1 MKFLLSFVI
10 ILLIAAMTGSASAQI
25 NIPGKVKNQVN
36 ERANQHVDEAIDKGL
51 DAAEEGVEEA
61 VTGED
66 NENTENEEAAE
77 ESGGNGNEQEEA
89 VSKDDPESTKSSQE
103 GKAVAEKQQ
112 PGLQSYTK
120 YDFIPGDKV
129 LFFED
134 FSQDAVGDFPAL
146 WTTNGSGEVRTLNN
160 YPGNWLYMNSSDNV
174 YNLMHDISLPDNF
187 ILEFDVVAAPQDEEY
202 PHSGFTI
209 ALYQGE
215 GEYLN
220 DQLYPGSGGV
230 HVECTDDHWGV
241 QGYSEGAEQVLD
253 GRTELAPLDVNKLN
267 HVIIWVQKRRLR
279 IYHKG
284 QKALD
289 LPTVLYQQVK
299 YNRLRFSLW
308 GQNGFPYITNI
319 RFTSAAP
326 DMRSKLLTEGKIVS
340 YGIYFDVNSDKVKP
354 ESYGALNEIAKVL
367 KENADVKIQIVGHT
381 DSDGADASNLDL
393 SKRRA
398 AAVKNE
404 LSRNFGIDASR
415 METDG
420 KGEGQPIAANDT
432 PSNKALNRRVEFI
445 KK

>member
-1 MKFLLSFVI
+1 MKPFFRLVI
-10 ILLIAAMTGSASAQI
+10 VLVILGLTNTVSGQI
-25 NIPGKVKNQVN
+25 NIPGKIKDKVTD
-36 ERANQHVDEAIDKGL
+36 RANQHVDEAIDKGL
-51 DAAEEGVEEA
+51 DATEEGIEDA
-61 VTGED
+61 VTGEENND
-66 NENTENEEAAE
+66 NGDKEEAKEGEDDE
-77 ESGGNGNEQEEA
+77 ET
-89 VSKDDPESTKSSQE
+89 PKSPQDK
-103 GKAVAEKQQ
+103 KAATEKPQ

-120 YDFIPGDKV
+120 YDFVPGDKV

-160 YPGNWLYMNSSDNV
+160 YPGNWLYMNSEDNV
-174 YNLMHDISLPDNF
+174 YNLMQDISLPDNF
-187 ILEFDVVAAPQDEEY
+187 ILEFDVVAAPKDEGY
-202 PHSGFTI
+202 LHSSFYIT
-209 ALYQGE
+209 LYQGE

-220 DQLYPGSGGV
+220 DQLYPGRGGV
-230 HVECTDDHWGV
+230 HIECSDDHWNV
-241 QGYSEGAEQVLD
+241 QGYSEEADQMPE
-253 GRTELAPLDVNKLN
+253 GRTEMAPLDVNNLN
-267 HVIIWVQKRRLR
+267 HVIIWVQKRRCR

-308 GQNGFPYITNI
+308 GQNGLPYITNI

-367 KENADVKIQIVGHT
+367 KENPDVKIQIVGHT
-381 DSDGADASNLDL
+381 DTDGADAANLDL

-398 AAVKNE
+398 ASVKTE
-404 LSRNFGIDASR
+404 LNKNFGIEASR
-415 METDG
+415 VETDG